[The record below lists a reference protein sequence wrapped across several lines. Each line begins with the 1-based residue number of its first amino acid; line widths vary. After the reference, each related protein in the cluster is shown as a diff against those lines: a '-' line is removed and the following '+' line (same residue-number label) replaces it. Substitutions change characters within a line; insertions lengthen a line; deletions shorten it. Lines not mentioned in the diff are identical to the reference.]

1 MMGKQETIIMI
12 VCLCSCFQTVS
23 ILMEYCKKQEMQLK
37 FKELDSDTSMF
48 KQQCFID
55 RSYYGLGIGKSKK
68 IAKSDT
74 AKKAFIKIVRDVY
87 KEAGM

>member
-12 VCLCSCFQTVS
+12 VCLCSSFQTVS